1 MSVDTMIAIAQ
12 IAAVLTAILG
22 GIVAYGFFAAIRAM
36 SEPFGCS
43 NIQEFI
49 EE

>member
-22 GIVAYGFFAAIRAM
+22 SVVAYGFFAAIRAM
-36 SEPFGCS
+36 SEPFG
-43 NIQEFI
+43 
-49 EE
+49 